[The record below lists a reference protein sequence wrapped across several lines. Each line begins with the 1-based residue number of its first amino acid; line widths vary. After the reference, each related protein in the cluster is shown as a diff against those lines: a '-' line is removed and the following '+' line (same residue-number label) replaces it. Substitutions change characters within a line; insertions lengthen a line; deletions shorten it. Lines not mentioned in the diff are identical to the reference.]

1 LALNRQAVVSEALKL
16 VDSEG
21 LDAVTLRALAARL
34 GVQAPTL
41 YWHVRN
47 KAELLDALGDAILD
61 EALAAIDALDDAVA
75 DAGWQDWLAA
85 AVTQLRRAMLA
96 HPDGARI
103 VSSARSSLRRADFT
117 ERAMATLVAQGV
129 PAQRARLTV
138 IVAERYTVGYVLEE
152 QSPPPAEGSR
162 QPDPTELTRRL
173 PTITAAIIEYYSSGR
188 TADDL
193 FQDGVRFILDESR

>member
-1 LALNRQAVVSEALKL
+1 LALNRQAVIVEALKL

-47 KAELLDALGDAILD
+47 KAELLDALGDAIMD
-61 EALAAIDALDDAVA
+61 EALASIDTLGEVDD
-75 DAGWQDWLAA
+75 WQDWLAA
-85 AVTQLRRAMLA
+85 AVTELRRAMLA

-117 ERAMATLVAQGV
+117 ERAMAKLVAHGV
-129 PAQRARLTV
+129 PPQRARLTV

-152 QSPPPAEGSR
+152 QSPPPPEGTR
-162 QPDPTELTRRL
+162 QPDPAELTRRL
-173 PTITAAIIEYYSSGR
+173 PTITTAIVEYYSSGH
-188 TADDL
+188 TAEDL
-193 FQDGVRFILDESR
+193 FQDGVRVILDESR